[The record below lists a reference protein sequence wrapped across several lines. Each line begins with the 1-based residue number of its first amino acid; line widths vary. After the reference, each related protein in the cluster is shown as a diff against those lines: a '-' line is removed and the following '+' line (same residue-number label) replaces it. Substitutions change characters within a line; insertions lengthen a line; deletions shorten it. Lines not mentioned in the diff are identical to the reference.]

1 MSLQATY
8 SDVAAPAQA
17 ARRAVYRP
25 ELDVLRF
32 LAFFLVFLHHILPRQ
47 ASGWGESYGVL
58 ADVLASVGNLCGYGL
73 SLFFALSA
81 FLITD
86 LLRREKDITG
96 DVHLREFYVRRI
108 LRIWPLYFF
117 GLGLGWIN
125 VLQSGDMNDVV
136 MLTMFMFMVGN
147 WYFQSGEWSANP
159 ATPLWSISIE
169 EQFYLVWPVTMKLLN
184 RNGVF
189 AACAALAVLG
199 LSVAFYLGESRAAVD
214 TTVWTN
220 TFVQFVTFAAGAA
233 LALHLNGRSPELSGL
248 ARMTLFLLGVVLWFA
263 SVHILHAKQI
273 MPAESG
279 VNLAAGVAV
288 SAIGSVVIV
297 LSMVGARIDARN
309 VLVYLGKISFG
320 LYVFHLLA
328 IDMTR
333 HVHAAL
339 EQMLDLRIP
348 LTAFALLA
356 IFPTILMAVLSYR
369 RLETPF
375 LRMKDKFTFVKS
387 RPV

>member
-1 MSLQATY
+1 MTLQATY
-8 SDVAAPAQA
+8 ADVAAPAQA

-32 LAFFLVFLHHILPRQ
+32 WAFFLVFLHHILSRQ
-47 ASGWGESYGVL
+47 ASAYAAYGEW
-58 ADVLASVGNLCGYGL
+58 ADVLASLGNLCGYGL

-86 LLRREKDITG
+86 LLRREKDATG
-96 DVHLREFYVRRI
+96 DVHLRDFYIRRI

-117 GLGLGWIN
+117 GLALGWIN
-125 VLQSGDMNDVV
+125 VLHSGDAGDVV

-147 WYFQSGEWSANP
+147 WYFHSGEWSANP

-169 EQFYLVWPVTMKLLN
+169 EQFYLVWPVTMKLLG
-184 RNGVF
+184 RAGIY
-189 AACAALAVLG
+189 AACAALAVIG
-199 LSVAFYLGESRAAVD
+199 LTVAFYFGETRAAVD

-233 LALHLNGRSPELSGL
+233 LAIRLDGRSPDLSTL
-248 ARMTLFLLGVVLWFA
+248 ARVTLMLLGLVLWFA
-263 SVHILHAKQI
+263 SVHVLHAKQI
-273 MPAESG
+273 MLAESG
-279 VNLAAGVAV
+279 LKLAAGIAV
-288 SAIGSVVIV
+288 SAIGSACIV
-297 LSMVGARIDARN
+297 LSMVGARVKPN
-309 VLVYLGKISFG
+309 GVLVYLGKISFG

-328 IDMTR
+328 IDMVR
-333 HVHAAL
+333 HVHGAL
-339 EQMLDLRIP
+339 ERATGMEISVI
-348 LTAFALLA
+348 AFALLA

-375 LRMKDKFTFVKS
+375 LRMKEKFTFVKS